1 VAPGPA
7 DEPVPQLGK
16 LDPYVLANAFLN
28 YRNALPGLTVG
39 AGAYDIFNAKPAIP
53 QAYNGDYA
61 PIPGR
66 SREYVVKLSYQL
78 NFKTK

>member
-1 VAPGPA
+1 MKVVASL
-7 DEPVPQLGK
+7 VK
-16 LDPYVLANAFLN
+16 LDDYVLLNTFLN
-28 YRNALPGLTVG
+28 YRDVVKGLTIG
-39 AGAYDIFNAKPAIP
+39 AGVYDLFNEKPVIP

-78 NFKTK
+78 DFKK